1 MNFVLYLVVYLHYAC
16 RPLYTSNIKKAYERL
31 LFFFFFLLHFWQR
44 YGLIMSFLEQK
55 KKRKG
60 TRNRASY
67 VVIHTSFRQRV
78 HQSGERAHHFFAKCI
93 LCGGCLSSAVVS
105 CCDAIADFVPG
116 VRFYCGGTYSLPTTY
131 EAVFCHLVVGSSP
144 APWLSPALLTTNMHS
159 SDRRR

>member
-1 MNFVLYLVVYLHYAC
+1 MNFVLYLVVDLHYAC

-31 LFFFFFLLHFWQR
+31 LFFFSAAFLAAIRSNHVIF
-44 YGLIMSFLEQK
+44 GTK

-105 CCDAIADFVPG
+105 CCDAIADFGPG
-116 VRFYCGGTYSLPTTY
+116 VCFYCGGTYSLPTTY